1 METTEPEVPGPA
13 DTPPEMLTYRCMA
26 CGSTT
31 QYAPGTHQ
39 LKCPS
44 CGSTRD
50 VAGGDGS
57 VDEHSFDAWAGAAVR
72 GLAGAPVQEHT
83 YSCESCGATT
93 TTTDLAQRCPF
104 CGGAVASS
112 ATPQGR
118 IEPEAV
124 VPFAL
129 TQVQAADKFRGWVTS
144 RWFAPNALKRV
155 AGLAGGV
162 QGVYVPHW
170 TFDADTTTHYT
181 GQRGEHRTRQVSDGK
196 GGTRT
201 ETYTDW
207 YPASG
212 VVGRAFDDVCVPASS
227 AVVPDKLA
235 EAGPWDLAQ
244 AAAFTPDYLA
254 GYSAAGYDVE
264 PSAGLEQAK
273 QVMADVITDDCESDI
288 GGDQQRVHSMDTTYA
303 EVMFKLLL
311 LPLWIAAYTYRGRT
325 FQVVVNASTGEVT
338 GERPYSPVKITLAV
352 LAALITVAVIVVL
365 VRNR

>member
-1 METTEPEVPGPA
+1 MDATEPEVSGPA
-13 DTPPEMLTYRCMA
+13 ATSPEMLTYRCTA

-31 QYAPGTHQ
+31 QFAPGTQQ

-44 CGSTRD
+44 CGSTRA
-50 VAGGDGS
+50 VTGGDGS
-57 VDEHSFDAWAGAAVR
+57 VDEHSYDAWTGAAAR

-83 YSCESCGATT
+83 YTCKSCGATT

-112 ATPQGR
+112 DTPQGR

-129 TQVQAADKFRGWVTS
+129 TQAQAADRFRGWVTS
-144 RWFAPNALKRV
+144 RWFAPNALKKV

-181 GQRGEHRTRQVSDGK
+181 GQRGEHRTRHVSDGK

-207 YPASG
+207 HHASG
-212 VVGRAFDDVCVPASS
+212 VVARTFDDVCVPASS
-227 AVVPDKLA
+227 AVVPDKLT

-244 AAAFTPDYLA
+244 AAPFTPDYLA

-264 PSAGLEQAK
+264 PSAGLEEAK
-273 QVMADVITDDCESDI
+273 QVMASVINDDCERDI
-288 GGDQQRVHSMDTTYA
+288 GGDEQRVHSMNTAYA

-338 GERPYSPVKITLAV
+338 GERPYSPIKITLAV
-352 LAALITVAVIVVL
+352 LAALIAVAVVVL
-365 VRNR
+365 LLRDR